1 LFEDNGVGMSQ
12 AEKEQIFQ
20 PFLSGFKGGLG
31 LGLSIIFQ
39 IMEDH
44 HGKISFESEKGSGTK
59 VRLSFPLEDAVP
71 QQECIEQAVHA

>member
-1 LFEDNGVGMSQ
+1 M
-12 AEKEQIFQ
+12 FQ

-44 HGKISFESEKGSGTK
+44 RGKVMFESEKGKGTR
-59 VRLSFPLEDAVP
+59 VSLRFPLEDAIP
-71 QQECIEQAVHA
+71 EPEYIEQVAHG